1 MKVERNLF
9 ELGPF
14 IGKTIDDALLD
25 LTEVLIFVIFLEFF
39 CLVNE
44 DFEVDVLTGLKSGDD
59 ELD

>member
-14 IGKTIDDALLD
+14 ISKTIDDALMD

-39 CLVNE
+39 CLMNE